1 MHIIA
6 TDFQTSRSWTATFH
20 RFFETM
26 REFNLERAHL
36 GLEHKRSLRHRGLVQ
51 INRQNQPQ
59 HHHLDH
65 FLNHQDCDGQN
76 TVKDQPETK
85 FVNTLRPHYDW
96 DFTSWFISQNASSS
110 VILGAMARNK
120 LDPKHVRDFFYEH
133 AVSTRLLTLMLDL
146 VWKLIAGGF
155 YHLSITVWRIV
166 GNYLPVRL
174 KINEN
179 VRKLHTFIVGRTG
192 VGKSVLLHHLIRH
205 YQTKN
210 RYPALVVFDP
220 HGDLADF
227 VSQDRSNLKWDRL
240 VFLEFNGLNQC
251 FVHFNP
257 FDLSNPSEN
266 QLNRAQ
272 IQFAGALEEII
283 GEEFSPRQ
291 RTLIRACMGVMLHKP
306 NTTLLDLV
314 RLLQDGQN
322 ADLTKYGQENLP
334 NVVDRQF
341 FAHSFSEAGY
351 RATKAALLARLIDI
365 VRDPS
370 VRTFVCEPST
380 INLGKLLDGGKII
393 VLRFD
398 PSAQS
403 ADTIRT
409 IGQLLTAAIFSHVI
423 GRPISKRR
431 PIHMF
436 IDECQYFV
444 SSTVSDILGE
454 ARKFGLY
461 LTLAT
466 QRVERLSPA
475 LQDAIL
481 GNVGTLWVGGS
492 RHVTAEKMAKE
503 TDLSAEQIRSLRRLE
518 FFHVTDSGPTKR
530 QRVVFI
536 GNRHAMKSRQWRLVL
551 KKQARRFYR
560 ALRTM
565 SQPNQKSVGLQSW
578 EPPTL

>member
-1 MHIIA
+1 MHTPA
-6 TDFQTSRSWTATFH
+6 AYFSFSPDRLRQVD

-26 REFNLERAHL
+26 REFNSIRPHQ
-36 GLEHKRSLRHRGLVQ
+36 GLVYGNFARHRHLTQSTNPG
-51 INRQNQPQ
+51 QPR
-59 HHHLDH
+59 HHHCDH
-65 FLNHQDCDGQN
+65 FLYQRGYPAQSNGKHH
-76 TVKDQPETK
+76 PESAYL
-85 FVNTLRPHYDW
+85 NALRPHYDRV
-96 DFTSWFISQNASSS
+96 FATQIVSQKRDRA
-110 VILGAMARNK
+110 VILEVMPRQK
-120 LDPKHVRDFFYEH
+120 LDPKHVRDFFHEH
-133 AVSTRLLTLMLDL
+133 AVSTRLITLMLDL

-155 YHLSITVWRIV
+155 YHLSISVWRLIES
-166 GNYLPVRL
+166 YLPVKL
-174 KINEN
+174 KINED

-210 RYPALVVFDP
+210 RYPALVVLDP

-227 VSQDRSNLKWDRL
+227 VAQDKTQLKRDRL
-240 VFLEFNGLNQC
+240 VYFEFKGLNRRYI
-251 FVHFNP
+251 HFNP
-257 FDLSNPSEN
+257 FDLANPTED

-272 IQFAGALEEII
+272 IQFAGAVEQII
-283 GEEFSPRQ
+283 GEDFSPRQ
-291 RTLIRACMGVMLHKP
+291 RTLIRACMGIMLHKP

-322 ADLTKYGQENLP
+322 TDLLRYGQEQLP

-341 FAHSFSEAGY
+341 FAHSFSQPDY
-351 RATKAALLARLIDI
+351 RATKHALLARLIDI

-370 VRTFVCEPST
+370 VRLFTCETST

-398 PSAQS
+398 PSKQS

-409 IGQLLTAAIFSHVI
+409 IGQLVNAAIFSHVI
-423 GRPISKRR
+423 GRPSSKRR
-431 PIHMF
+431 PIHVF

-444 SSTVSDILGE
+444 CPTVSDILGE

-481 GNVGTLWVGGS
+481 GNVGTLWIGGS

-503 TDLSAEQIRSLRRLE
+503 TDVSADQIRLLRRLE
-518 FFHVTDSGPTKR
+518 FFHVTDSGPTRR
-530 QRVVFI
+530 QRVVFL
-536 GNRHAMKSRQWRLVL
+536 GDRHAMKKRQWGQVL
-551 KKQARRFYR
+551 KHQAKRFYR
-560 ALRTM
+560 AISAQTSPSTQAAAPR
-565 SQPNQKSVGLQSW
+565 SW
-578 EPPTL
+578 EPPSL